1 MFPAQSDN
9 DKGFIMPPLI
19 AVAGL
24 LGGLAVVRWAYRAAV
39 QVNRELDEARLAR
52 ASEAAASREVRT
64 LRQDPVTGA
73 YRPG

>member
-1 MFPAQSDN
+1 
-9 DKGFIMPPLI
+9 MPPLI

-52 ASEAAASREVRT
+52 ATEAASREIRT